1 MNNYNLDNLLVLA
14 NNAVIPNIFSADET
28 SNGTL
33 SFGVVNSN
41 SNGKRITISKA
52 LAMVLNLDNA
62 VYLTF
67 VPQEGVLILSASKV
81 SGTSVKV
88 TLKGT
93 KKTKRTGYNAVVVF
107 ALKKSFDLDYSN
119 CVSLSFRDITIN
131 DNNGISC
138 AIINMRMPSKLS
150 KDYED
155 DFENSSASSQ
165 NDADTYIVESTVV
178 SNETDEDNF
187 VFDDYEEAPP
197 ANSEE
202 KSGEE

>member
-14 NNAVIPNIFSADET
+14 NNAVIPNISSMDET

-52 LAMVLNLDNA
+52 LAAVLNLDNA

-67 VPQEGVLILSASKV
+67 VPQEGVLILSSSKV

-88 TLKGT
+88 TLKGN

-119 CVSLSFRDITIN
+119 CVSLSFRDIAIN
-131 DNNGISC
+131 NNNGISC

-155 DFENSSASSQ
+155 DFESSSTPSK
-165 NDADTYIVESTVV
+165 NDTDTHLVESAIVSDE
-178 SNETDEDNF
+178 SNEDDF
-187 VFDDYEEAPP
+187 VFEDFEEDTS
-197 ANSEE
+197 ANGEE
-202 KSGEE
+202 KSGDN